1 MKLEGIIFDIFEKE
15 VYTIIEG
22 DDKDVADG

>member
-1 MKLEGIIFDIFEKE
+1 MKLEGIIFDIFEEE